1 MNDDPPKLTP
11 MERLTLEVL
20 ASMTAEHGRAPS
32 MSELAARMQ
41 LQRSGAQRH
50 LQALKTKGAITGPQ
64 WVGEWQITKLGK
76 KLQKQT

>member
-1 MNDDPPKLTP
+1 MDHTPKLTP

-20 ASMTAEHGRAPS
+20 VAMTSERGSPPS
-32 MSELAARMQ
+32 MSEMAERML
-41 LQRSGAQRH
+41 LQRSGIQRH

-64 WVGEWQITKLGK
+64 WVGSWKLTPLGK